1 MDFTTHKT
9 KLEAL
14 GYVVESNIITTS
26 RGDVM
31 AAIDPYGDISCKYED
46 IKDILNGVA
55 ETPTVKVKAEEVEEV
70 ELVRARNNKGQLL
83 ADDPTTPEVNE
94 AWVAKTKKKKK

>member
-1 MDFTTHKT
+1 M
-9 KLEAL
+9 
-14 GYVVESNIITTS
+14 VESNIITTS

-70 ELVRARNNKGQLL
+70 ELVRARNSKGQLL